1 MLQMLRHL
9 GHEAAVV
16 GDGDAVL
23 EALQTADYDV
33 ILMDVCMPKRD
44 GLSTTQA
51 IHLTVSAASQPY
63 IIAMTGNVREQ
74 QRAACL
80 SAGMAEHLS
89 KPVSLD
95 ALQQTLERAAHHRL
109 QRPDV
114 KRLRSA
120 GQHVS
125 SVSQLRSDRPVVLRS
140 GGAVEPHGGDAG
152 GDEIL
157 DQDALTVLRQIAGAR
172 GDAFLTEMIDSY
184 LQEAPQIM
192 AGIEGAIAQA
202 NFPEIAHHTHS
213 LKSMSAALGA
223 TQLSEHCRQME
234 MLAQQPMAQ
243 VNTLMIL
250 ATLQRSLQAELDEVC
265 GALQGERCESI
276 VGD

>member
-1 MLQMLRHL
+1 M
-9 GHEAAVV
+9 APAI
-16 GDGDAVL
+16 VL
-23 EALQTADYDV
+23 N
-33 ILMDVCMPKRD
+33 
-44 GLSTTQA
+44 
-51 IHLTVSAASQPY
+51 QPY

-74 QRAACL
+74 QRAACF

-95 ALQQTLERAAHHRL
+95 ALQQALRRAANHRL

-114 KRLRSA
+114 KKLRSA
-120 GQHVS
+120 GKHVLPS
-125 SVSQLRSDRPVVLRS
+125 SRVSPELPVLECS
-140 GGAVEPHGGDAG
+140 GGSGGLDE
-152 GDEIL
+152 GDVIL
-157 DQDALTVLRQIAGAR
+157 EQAALTVLRQIAGSQ

-192 AGIEGAIAQA
+192 LGIEGAIAQA
-202 NFPEIAHHTHS
+202 NFPDIARHAHS

-223 TQLSEHCRQME
+223 TQFSEHCRQME
-234 MLAQQPMAQ
+234 MLAQQPKAQ

-265 GALQGERCESI
+265 GALEGERRDSTLGIREPK
-276 VGD
+276 D